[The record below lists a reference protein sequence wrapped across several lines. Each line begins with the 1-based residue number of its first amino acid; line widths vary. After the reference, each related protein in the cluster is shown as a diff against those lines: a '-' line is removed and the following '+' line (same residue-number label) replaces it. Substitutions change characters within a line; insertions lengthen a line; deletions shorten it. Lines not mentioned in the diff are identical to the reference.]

1 MVCAE
6 NNEDYFNQGLV
17 PIPHADKVEFQPAN
31 DFWTREVVEDRFPRN
46 AASLRGLD
54 MLEKREGR

>member
-1 MVCAE
+1 M
-6 NNEDYFNQGLV
+6 DHFNQGLV
-17 PIPHADKVEFQPAN
+17 PIPHADKVEFQPAT

-54 MLEKREGR
+54 MLEKREGK